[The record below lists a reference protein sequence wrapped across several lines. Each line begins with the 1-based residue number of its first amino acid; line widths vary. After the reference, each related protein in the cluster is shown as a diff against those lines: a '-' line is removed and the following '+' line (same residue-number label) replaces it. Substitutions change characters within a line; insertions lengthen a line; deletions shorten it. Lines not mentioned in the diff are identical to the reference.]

1 VRTIPHEALP
11 YAAFSPFLR
20 SLHHRRTETT
30 MDEPEPPLHPI
41 YGEPLSGKPRTF
53 AGRVF
58 RPYRVGIN
66 RYAWI
71 TDDFRLEVR
80 RHETTYTAI
89 VDHRSLKPRFRSDR
103 TAAEAA
109 VKAVS

>member
-1 VRTIPHEALP
+1 
-11 YAAFSPFLR
+11 
-20 SLHHRRTETT
+20 

-41 YGEPLSGKPRTF
+41 YGEPLSGKPRTY
-53 AGRVF
+53 ADRVF
-58 RPYRVGIN
+58 RPYRVGIG
-66 RYAWI
+66 RYAII

-80 RHETTYTAI
+80 RRETTYSGI
-89 VDHRSLKPRFRSDR
+89 VDGKALAPRFRSER